1 MTSGVA
7 CRVGRIV
14 GAEAAEAAGQET
26 ASDSETGSRHSA
38 GPPARA
44 PAPVFVIASI
54 PSWWLGFAAL
64 SLSLSLSLFSDL
76 GLSHIHTLTTKC
88 QRDFFAAVRPT
99 DCH

>member
-44 PAPVFVIASI
+44 RLCHRLYSI
-54 PSWWLGFAAL
+54 LVAWLCR
-64 SLSLSLSLFSDL
+64 SLSLSLSSRISV
-76 GLSHIHTLTTKC
+76 SHTFTH
-88 QRDFFAAVRPT
+88 
-99 DCH
+99 